1 MNDTILDFIR
11 HGKPTGNST
20 YRGNGVDDPLS
31 EEGWAQMWDALGDLS
46 PWDQV
51 ITSPMARCQEFARSL
66 AEKQGIPLGVEN
78 RFREVGFGEWEGCT
92 REEIQARDMQ
102 GYKAFYR
109 DPYHNRP
116 PGAESLDEF
125 FQRVSNA
132 FDELIERYSGQHI
145 LVVGHAGVIR
155 GVMAHVLQIPP
166 VVAYRVIIGNAGIT
180 RIRYNELGVNLEFHN
195 RSRL

>member
-20 YRGNGVDDPLS
+20 YRGNGIDDPLS
-31 EEGWAQMWDALGDLS
+31 EEGWSQMWGALHGLS

-51 ITSPMARCQEFARSL
+51 ITSPMARCHEFARCLS
-66 AEKQGIPLGVEN
+66 EKYGIPLAVEN

-92 REEIQARDMQ
+92 REQIQDRDLKA
-102 GYKAFYR
+102 YEAFYQ

-116 PGAESLDEF
+116 PGAEPLGDF
-125 FQRVSNA
+125 FQRVSEA
-132 FDELIERYSGQHI
+132 FEELIDRYSGQHM

-166 VVAYRVIIGNAGIT
+166 VVAYRVIIGHAGIT
-180 RIRYNELGVNLEFHN
+180 RIRNSGLGVNLEFHN